1 MAAVASG
8 DVVFVCGA
16 TGSGKTTQVPQWL
29 LEHGYRGWGMLCV
42 TQPRRVA
49 ARMVSERV
57 AAELGVVWGEQ
68 VGYHVRQE
76 SKVREHLL
84 CAESTT
90 KLTLSDARL

>member
-1 MAAVASG
+1 MEDEVMHAVANN
-8 DVVFVCGA
+8 DVVFICGA

-29 LEHGYRGWGMLCV
+29 VEHGYRSWGMVCV

-57 AAELGVVWGEQ
+57 AAEMGVVWGSE

-76 SKVREHLL
+76 SKV
-84 CAESTT
+84 
-90 KLTLSDARL
+90 K